1 MDYNTDLFDAA
12 TITQILAHFQNLLE
26 GVVADP
32 DATISRLPMLSEEE
46 EHQLLIRW
54 NDTGKDYPKDKC
66 IHQRFEAQV
75 EKSPDAVA
83 VVSDDKQLTYRE
95 LNRRANQLAHYLREL
110 GVGPEAPVG
119 ICMERS
125 LEMVVAI
132 FGVLKAGAAYLPLD
146 PGYPKE
152 RLSFMLEDSR
162 SPLILTQEH
171 LFERLPDGK
180 AWTFFVDSRWETISA
195 RSQENPV
202 SMAQPG
208 NLAYVIY
215 TSGSTGRPKG
225 VMISHHAIDNH
236 MLWMQQEFPLRTED
250 RVIQKTPFSFDASVW
265 EFFAPLLAGAQL
277 VLAEP
282 GGHLDI
288 SCLVKLIADK
298 KITVLQMVPSL
309 LKVFLEEKELERC
322 SSLKRVFCGGEL
334 LPEELAERF
343 RARLPAEL
351 HNLYGPTEASID
363 SAFWTC
369 TPAPRGQG
377 VPIGRPIA
385 NTQLY
390 VLDPE
395 LNPVPIGVSGQIHI
409 GGEGLAR
416 GYLNHADLTA
426 ESFIPHPF
434 SDAPGARAYRSGDL
448 GRYRSDGSIEF
459 LGRVDHQVKIRGV
472 RIEPGE
478 IESVLR
484 RHPAVRDSVVLHDDS
499 PDDNRLVAYVEAKQE
514 RVGLQKD
521 LRAFLKQQ
529 LPEYMAPSAFV
540 FLDGL
545 PLTPNGKVDR
555 RALPKPGPQR
565 PELKQTYTAP
575 RTSVEKRLAAIWT
588 EVLKLERVGI
598 HDNFFEL
605 GGHSLKATQVMS
617 RVHGLFETDIP
628 LRTLF
633 EKPTV
638 QELAAVI
645 VERGEPPAEREVS
658 TILAEL
664 ESLSDD
670 EAQRRVDN
678 TKLIDRAA
686 VK

>member
-1 MDYNTDLFDAA
+1 
-12 TITQILAHFQNLLE
+12 
-26 GVVADP
+26 
-32 DATISRLPMLSEEE
+32 
-46 EHQLLIRW
+46 
-54 NDTGKDYPKDKC
+54 
-66 IHQRFEAQV
+66 
-75 EKSPDAVA
+75 
-83 VVSDDKQLTYRE
+83 
-95 LNRRANQLAHYLREL
+95 
-110 GVGPEAPVG
+110 
-119 ICMERS
+119 
-125 LEMVVAI
+125 
-132 FGVLKAGAAYLPLD
+132 
-146 PGYPKE
+146 
-152 RLSFMLEDSR
+152 
-162 SPLILTQEH
+162 
-171 LFERLPDGK
+171 
-180 AWTFFVDSRWETISA
+180 
-195 RSQENPV
+195 
-202 SMAQPG
+202 
-208 NLAYVIY
+208 
-215 TSGSTGRPKG
+215 
-225 VMISHHAIDNH
+225 
-236 MLWMQQEFPLRTED
+236 
-250 RVIQKTPFSFDASVW
+250 
-265 EFFAPLLAGAQL
+265 
-277 VLAEP
+277 
-282 GGHLDI
+282 
-288 SCLVKLIADK
+288 
-298 KITVLQMVPSL
+298 
-309 LKVFLEEKELERC
+309 
-322 SSLKRVFCGGEL
+322 
-334 LPEELAERF
+334 
-343 RARLPAEL
+343 
-351 HNLYGPTEASID
+351 
-363 SAFWTC
+363 
-369 TPAPRGQG
+369 
-377 VPIGRPIA
+377 
-385 NTQLY
+385 
-390 VLDPE
+390 
-395 LNPVPIGVSGQIHI
+395 VPIGVSGQIHI

-434 SDAPGARAYRSGDL
+434 SDAPGARAYRTGDL